1 MSKIQKECKPIK
13 IEDYRIAKEPYY
25 IPHANEVEVF
35 TAAYKNRLPVMLKG
49 PTLR

>member
-25 IPHANEVEVF
+25 IPHANEVEVLQQHIK
-35 TAAYKNRLPVMLKG
+35 TGCL
-49 PTLR
+49 